1 MWSLKNMPSTWHRSQ
16 WHYHLRSRLQNS
28 IPLLPTFPWFT
39 RWDPMTFA
47 FSRNPFLP
55 HGRSVFLAISTQ
67 ETDFAQQESCHLLS
81 SELSQTFFSLD
92 MHAPVSDRGLGM
104 RMGRPWAWCL
114 GWCLG
119 VWWNSRFS
127 CQVYPNSN
135 PGCNNVLAVWPSANV
150 LSQGP
155 VS

>member
-1 MWSLKNMPSTWHRSQ
+1 
-16 WHYHLRSRLQNS
+16 
-28 IPLLPTFPWFT
+28 
-39 RWDPMTFA
+39 MTFA

-92 MHAPVSDRGLGM
+92 MHAPMSDRGLGM
-104 RMGRPWAWCL
+104 RMVRPWAWCL
-114 GWCLG
+114 VLG
-119 VWWNSRFS
+119 LVLGRWNSGFG

-135 PGCNNVLAVWPSANV
+135 PGYNNVLAV
-150 LSQGP
+150 
-155 VS
+155 